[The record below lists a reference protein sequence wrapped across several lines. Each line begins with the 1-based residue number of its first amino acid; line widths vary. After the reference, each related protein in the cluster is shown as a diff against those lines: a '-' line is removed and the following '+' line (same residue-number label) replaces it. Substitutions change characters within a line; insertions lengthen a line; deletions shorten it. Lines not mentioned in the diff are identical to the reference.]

1 MCEIQRSKD
10 QEQPSTDSKVHSE
23 LTLPLSTAQSGMW
36 FMQKLISPDSTFNI
50 AEAIEIHGPID
61 PVLFETALRQV
72 AMEADTVRVRLIE
85 APEGPQQIIT
95 PIFDG
100 QIPFVDVSAEADP
113 QAAAQRWM
121 RAEFTRPV
129 DLLTSTLWQCA
140 LFKLAAEHFIWYH
153 RSHHIIMDGFSGGLI
168 ARRVASLY
176 TALVEK
182 RPVADDDAF
191 GPLSLL
197 LEEEKAYRSS
207 TRFTRDREY
216 WMQRFADR
224 PKPVSLATRHSPNVG
239 SPLRQTIHLS
249 ADSAGLLRRFARA
262 SGVSLPQLMIA
273 SIAAYLYRITGTE
286 DLVVGMTVTGRA
298 NSRVRRV
305 PGMMA
310 NVLPLR
316 LAMTPNLSVAE
327 LLGQVS
333 KEVRQVLRHQ
343 SYRYEDLRR
352 DLHLMVAQSQHLFST
367 VINIEPFDYDLRFAG
382 HPVTPHN
389 LSNASTENL
398 AVFVYDRGD
407 DQGFCIDFDA
417 NSTLYCIEELAEHQE
432 RLVKFIERMICDADQ
447 PISHIDILT
456 PAERQ
461 QLLIDWN
468 ATEADYPKDSCIH
481 ELFEAQVR
489 NTPDAV
495 AVVFEDRQLTYAE
508 LNSRANRLA
517 HHLRSLGVKPE
528 MRVAIC
534 LERSFE
540 MVVGLLAVLKA
551 GGAYVPLDPS
561 YPEDRLAYMLTDSAP
576 LALLTQGDLAVDF
589 LSAAPEVPVIDV
601 TDEAQWAHQPA
612 DNPDLAVV
620 SLTPRHLAYVIYT
633 SGSTG
638 QPKGAMNEHRGVVNR
653 LVWKQNAYNLRAND
667 AVLQKTPF
675 SFDVSVWEFFWPL
688 LTGARLVMARPEG
701 HKDPVY
707 LAEVIRQHR
716 ITTLHFVPSMLQ
728 VFLEHSEAS
737 ACSSLVRVMCSGEAL
752 PEPFARRFHERLPAA
767 ELHNL
772 YGPTEAAVDVTAWTY
787 SPDFSGTSIPL
798 GKPIANTHMYVLDPQ
813 GDPTPV
819 GVAGEIFIG
828 GVQVGRGY
836 WDRPDLTAERF
847 VPDPFGAPGAR
858 LYRTGDLGRWLSDGT
873 LEYLGRNDFQVKIRG
888 FRIELG
894 EIEAQLA
901 GHPDVREAA
910 IAAQE
915 SATGDPRLVAYYS
928 ADAALAIPSL
938 RSYLGERLPDYM
950 VPAAFVWLAELPLSP
965 NGKLDRKA
973 LPVDI
978 GLRQDRVAI
987 APRNQHELQIA
998 RIWQSL
1004 FGQDDLSIDDN
1015 FFELGGHSLQ
1025 AVQMLAKIEAEL
1037 GKQLPLVSLFKA
1049 PTIEQLARL
1058 VSDDPAQE
1066 IWEPLVQLCAGGTGL
1081 PVFCVP
1087 GVGGQCHSLYHLAVA
1102 LGRSHPVY
1110 AFQPKGLDGC
1120 SEPHATIGE
1129 MAAYYVD
1136 LLLETQ
1142 LTGPH
1147 CLVGHSFGGAVA
1159 FEMAKR
1165 LEASGHEVSFVAL
1178 LDSGMPSGSDA
1189 TDAELNVQSL
1199 KALAYVY
1206 GREIVIEAAAL
1217 EDLTEEE
1224 QLKQIKPHL
1233 VELGVVRENAGLNM
1247 VRGLMNISRAQVR
1260 MSYQPDGVQVRQILF
1275 IQAEE
1280 RRFDATA
1287 ELLAL
1292 ERAIAQW
1299 KHLSK
1304 HPFVHAHVP
1313 GDHFS
1318 MLDQK
1323 NAHKVAAILRSWMV
1337 LEESAANE
1345 VEKLDE
1351 MEKLDFEVA

>member
-1 MCEIQRSKD
+1 MYETQRPKD
-10 QEQPSTDSKVHSE
+10 QEQPSTDSKAYSG
-23 LTLPLSTAQSGMW
+23 LTFPLSTAQSGMW

-61 PVLFETALRQV
+61 PVLFEAALRQT
-72 AMEADTVRVRLIE
+72 AMEAESVRVRLIE
-85 APEGPQQIIT
+85 TQDGPKLTIAPS
-95 PIFDG
+95 FDG
-100 QIPFVDVSAEADP
+100 QIPFFDVSAESDP
-113 QAAAQRWM
+113 REAAWRWM
-121 RAEFTRPV
+121 KAECAKPV
-129 DLLTSTLWQCA
+129 DLLVGPLWVSA
-140 LFKLAAEHFIWYH
+140 LFKLTPEHFIWYH
-153 RSHHIIMDGFSGGLI
+153 CCHHIILDGFSGGLMT
-168 ARRVASLY
+168 RRVASLY
-176 TALVEK
+176 NALVEK
-182 RPVADDDAF
+182 RSASDDDAF
-191 GPLSLL
+191 GSLKIL
-197 LEEEKAYRSS
+197 FEEEKAYRSS

-389 LSNASTENL
+389 LSNASAENL

-407 DQGFCIDFDA
+407 DQGLCIDFDA
-417 NSTLYCIEELAEHQE
+417 NSALYCIEELAEHQE
-432 RLVKFIERMICDADQ
+432 RLVKFIESMICDADQ

-461 QLLIDWN
+461 RLLIGWN
-468 ATEADYPKDSCIH
+468 ATKVDYPQYCCIH
-481 ELFEAQVR
+481 QLFEAQVR

-528 MRVAIC
+528 ARVAIC

-576 LALLTQGDLAVDF
+576 QALLTLGNLAANF
-589 LSAAPEVPVIDV
+589 LAAAPEVPVVDLA
-601 TDEAQWAHQPA
+601 EAGQWAHQSVE
-612 DNPDLAVV
+612 NPDPAAVG
-620 SLTPRHLAYVIYT
+620 LTPRHLAYVIYT

-653 LVWKQNAYNLRAND
+653 LIWKQNAYKLTAQD
-667 AVLQKTPF
+667 TVLQKTPF

-688 LTGARLVMARPEG
+688 LTGARLVMARPGG
-701 HKDPVY
+701 HKDPSY
-707 LAEVIRQHR
+707 LVDVIRQNN

-737 ACSSLVRVMCSGEAL
+737 TCSSLVRVMCSGEAL
-752 PEPFARRFHERLPAA
+752 PEPFARRFHERLPHAG
-767 ELHNL
+767 LHNL
-772 YGPTEAAVDVTAWTY
+772 YGPTEAAVDVTAWAYT
-787 SPDFSGTSIPL
+787 PDFSGTSIPL
-798 GKPIANTHMYVLDPQ
+798 GRPIANTQIYILDER
-813 GDPTPV
+813 GEPTPT
-819 GVAGEIFIG
+819 GVEGEIFIG

-836 WDRPDLTAERF
+836 LDRPDLTAERF
-847 VPDPFGAPGAR
+847 VPDPFGKPGAR
-858 LYRTGDLGRWLSDGT
+858 LYRTGDLGRWQADGT

-901 GHPDVREAA
+901 SHPDVREAA
-910 IAAQE
+910 VVTRE
-915 SATGDPRLVAYYS
+915 SPTGDPRLIAYYS
-928 ADAALAIPSL
+928 AETTLAAMSL

-950 VPAAFVWLAELPLSP
+950 VPAVFVWLETFPLSP

-987 APRNQHELQIA
+987 APRNQHELQITQ
-998 RIWQSL
+998 IWQSI

-1025 AVQMLAKIEAEL
+1025 AVQMIAKIEAEL

-1058 VSDDPAQE
+1058 VSDDPTEE
-1066 IWEPLVQLCAGGTGL
+1066 IWEPVVKLYAGGSGS

-1102 LGRSHPVY
+1102 LGRERPVY
-1110 AFQPKGLDGC
+1110 AFQPYGLDGC
-1120 SEPHATIGE
+1120 SEPHATIE
-1129 MAAYYVD
+1129 AMAAYYLD
-1136 LLLETQ
+1136 LMLEIQ
-1142 LTGPH
+1142 PIGPYH
-1147 CLVGHSFGGAVA
+1147 LVGHSFGGCVA

-1165 LEASGHEVSFVAL
+1165 LEEAGREVGFVAL
-1178 LDSGMPSGSDA
+1178 LDSGIPSGSDA
-1189 TDAELNVQSL
+1189 TDAALNVQSL

-1206 GREIVIEAAAL
+1206 GREITIDAEAL
-1217 EDLTEEE
+1217 EGLAEEE
-1224 QLKQIKPHL
+1224 QLKLIRPHL
-1233 VELGVVRENAGLNM
+1233 VELGVVREDAGLNM
-1247 VRGLMNISRAQVR
+1247 VRGLMNISKAQVR
-1260 MSYQPDGVQVRQILF
+1260 MSYQPDGVPVQQILF

-1280 RRFDATA
+1280 RRFDATI
-1287 ELLAL
+1287 ELLVL
-1292 ERAIAQW
+1292 ERAVAQW
-1299 KHLSK
+1299 KRLSK
-1304 HPFVHAHVP
+1304 RPFVHVHVP

-1323 NAHKVAAILRSWMV
+1323 NAHKVAAILQSWMAS
-1337 LEESAANE
+1337 EESDTIEPEELAS
-1345 VEKLDE
+1345 
-1351 MEKLDFEVA
+1351 EVA